1 MNNDKYIVIKS
12 LPQPDGGE
20 GASEW
25 QGASGNGR
33 SEESHSE
40 NAGRCTKTQLGE
52 PESGR
57 VCNTRRSPLSIAWR
71 RSVDWALA
79 HGKSVGL
86 PREILEV
93 PRLSR
98 VIKPQGATN
107 VLGEVSRG
115 RTSCRS
121 TEALA
126 DSEANNNETGV
137 AADGFPVQRMNCRIT
152 PAKVRT
158 VPEPNGSGK

>member
-40 NAGRCTKTQLGE
+40 YAGRCTKTQLGE

-79 HGKSVGL
+79 HGKSAGL

-93 PRLSR
+93 PRLGR

-115 RTSCRS
+115 RTSCRR
-121 TEALA
+121 
-126 DSEANNNETGV
+126 NETGV
-137 AADGFPVQRMNCRIT
+137 AADGIPVQRMNCRIT

-158 VPEPNGSGK
+158 VLEPNGSGK